1 MDNCDAAGLLSTVRS
16 QIDRSTG
23 EYKRSGQERASS
35 GRTCQLNSCDSRQG
49 RWLSFRLCMRSI
61 TNFKLEFAREIRI
74 RYRWL
79 SALIRIIREYRSH
92 KCRWLC
98 FSNIRALN
106 RALKDL
112 LLTRIANIFSQ
123 RASGAHVSEIIASR
137 ERGEIS
143 HAPRGGSAIL
153 FRVRIYAAC
162 IEISLYLLMVFVS
175 VAINISVDI

>member
-1 MDNCDAAGLLSTVRS
+1 
-16 QIDRSTG
+16 
-23 EYKRSGQERASS
+23 
-35 GRTCQLNSCDSRQG
+35 
-49 RWLSFRLCMRSI
+49 
-61 TNFKLEFAREIRI
+61 
-74 RYRWL
+74 
-79 SALIRIIREYRSH
+79 
-92 KCRWLC
+92 
-98 FSNIRALN
+98 LN